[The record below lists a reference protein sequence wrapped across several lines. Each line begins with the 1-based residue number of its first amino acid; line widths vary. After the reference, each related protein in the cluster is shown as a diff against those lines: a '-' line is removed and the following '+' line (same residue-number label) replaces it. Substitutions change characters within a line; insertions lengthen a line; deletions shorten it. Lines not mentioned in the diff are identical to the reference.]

1 MKIND
6 RSDLS
11 GIPAPGTKGASGVEG
26 QGRTG
31 SGHHVEHGSGDRAEL
46 SGLAGKIAHAT
57 SVDATKRA
65 EKVERLR
72 LEISQG
78 RYNPDP
84 AEIAK
89 GIVNDALSSAGGSG
103 VK

>member
-6 RSDLS
+6 SNLS

-31 SGHHVEHGSGDRAEL
+31 GSHHAEHGSGDRAEL

-57 SVDATKRA
+57 SVDAKQRA
-65 EKVERLR
+65 EKVDRLR

-78 RYNPDP
+78 RYNPNP

-89 GIVNDALSSAGGSG
+89 GVVNDALSNTGGSS